1 MYPAKDCISQLAN
14 YIKKNLT
21 KGYTVDSLRF
31 SLISQ
36 GYSRIS
42 VEKAIEIANKNLALK
57 IPKIKEKPQIKRE
70 IIPISSSK
78 KNSEKKKNSFNKNFF
93 QKIFYFL
100 RK

>member
-1 MYPAKDCISQLAN
+1 MYPIKDCISQLAN
-14 YIKKNLT
+14 YIEKNLT
-21 KGYTVDSLRF
+21 KGYTLDSLRF

-42 VEKAIEIANKNLALK
+42 VEKAIEVANKNLSLK

-70 IIPISSSK
+70 IIPISSTKENLPRKSFWK
-78 KNSEKKKNSFNKNFF
+78 KL
-93 QKIFYFL
+93 FYFL